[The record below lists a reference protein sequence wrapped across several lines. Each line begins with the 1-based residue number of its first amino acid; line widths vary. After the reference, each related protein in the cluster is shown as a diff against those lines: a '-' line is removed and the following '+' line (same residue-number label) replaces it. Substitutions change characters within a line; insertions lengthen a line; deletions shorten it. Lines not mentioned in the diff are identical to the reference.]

1 MTVQYRLQPTNRDLL
16 RCGAQTTQQVNKR
29 LLIMLQHPPYRVGG
43 ENRFFTYELLVC
55 PYHTRT
61 IHSTFD
67 PRTGERDNWI
77 EIQECILLL
86 FFSSSLPSIQPAAAV
101 SGVGWPFGFIPE
113 LLSRSGIFTHLRSI
127 DSDCVLIVRVRYI
140 KRLIY
145 TAILL
150 APPTEICLFLLSI
163 RRRTIDRGG

>member
-1 MTVQYRLQPTNRDLL
+1 
-16 RCGAQTTQQVNKR
+16 
-29 LLIMLQHPPYRVGG
+29 MLQHPPYRVGG

-77 EIQECILLL
+77 EIQECIVLL
-86 FFSSSLPSIQPAAAV
+86 FVSSSLPSIQPAAAA

-127 DSDCVLIVRVRYI
+127 DSDCVLIGRVRYI

-145 TAILL
+145 TTILL
-150 APPTEICLFLLSI
+150 APPTEICLFLLSNSQQDAQLI
-163 RRRTIDRGG
+163 EVVNWKSREEEEEVEYIEQQNLHV

>member
-1 MTVQYRLQPTNRDLL
+1 
-16 RCGAQTTQQVNKR
+16 
-29 LLIMLQHPPYRVGG
+29 MLQHPPYRVGG

-77 EIQECILLL
+77 EIQECIVLL

-127 DSDCVLIVRVRYI
+127 DSDCVLIGRVRYI

-150 APPTEICLFLLSI
+150 APPTEICLFLLSNSQQDAQLI
-163 RRRTIDRGG
+163 EVVNWKSREEEEEVEYIEQQNLHV

>member
-1 MTVQYRLQPTNRDLL
+1 
-16 RCGAQTTQQVNKR
+16 
-29 LLIMLQHPPYRVGG
+29 MLQHPPYRVGG

-77 EIQECILLL
+77 EIQECIVLL
-86 FFSSSLPSIQPAAAV
+86 FVSSSLPSIQPAAAV

-127 DSDCVLIVRVRYI
+127 DSDCVLIGRVRYI

-150 APPTEICLFLLSI
+150 APPTEICLFLLSNSQQDAQLI
-163 RRRTIDRGG
+163 EVVNWKSREEEEEVEYIEQQNLHV